1 MSGLRKRTTLTS
13 TPEEKP
19 SPLST
24 SKFKDRQS
32 GLTYNYEDRFSK
44 MKAFKTFLLMTF
56 LTLSI
61 FYILYELYKVI
72 WNVIVDIYV
81 YDIKHTGNFSH
92 PHFRRNVWIAEIKDL
107 LVISIKGIGLYAVF
121 RMLNSRLLLF
131 EFQEMQEGGDR
142 L

>member
-1 MSGLRKRTTLTS
+1 
-13 TPEEKP
+13 
-19 SPLST
+19 
-24 SKFKDRQS
+24 
-32 GLTYNYEDRFSK
+32 
-44 MKAFKTFLLMTF
+44 MTF

-121 RMLNSRLLLF
+121 RMLNSRLLLKYDDEQELD
-131 EFQEMQEGGDR
+131 EFN
-142 L
+142 